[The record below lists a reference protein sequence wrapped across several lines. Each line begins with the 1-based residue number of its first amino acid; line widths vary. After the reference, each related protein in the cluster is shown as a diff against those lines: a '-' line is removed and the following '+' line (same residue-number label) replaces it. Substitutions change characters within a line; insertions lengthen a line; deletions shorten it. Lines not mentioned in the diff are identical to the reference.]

1 MSRSSPP
8 PHIQFLDEW
17 VSSSL
22 SSFHPQSETETKDE
36 FKAEEISFAFVKEFW
51 QMNSKDWARGLK
63 AFGNDLLKIND
74 LQMFP
79 PFGLNLHSYLFVR
92 HPRQQLITLKLA
104 VQERGCI
111 CKKEKWKKH
120 KSEFAAIPECTDSP
134 PSPRCQCFCI
144 QQNVLFPSWNN
155 FNRAHIF
162 ESAHV
167 QIICQA
173 LKYSS
178 NRHKFKST
186 LVLARHKNATRF
198 YKNQTF

>member
-1 MSRSSPP
+1 MSRSFPLA
-8 PHIQFLDEW
+8 HIQFLDEW

-22 SSFHPQSETETKDE
+22 SSSFHPQSETETKDE

-51 QMNSKDWARGLK
+51 QMNSKDWAGGLK

-167 QIICQA
+167 HMCSCA
-173 LKYSS
+173 NHMSS
-178 NRHKFKST
+178 LEIQF
-186 LVLARHKNATRF
+186 
-198 YKNQTF
+198 

>member
-1 MSRSSPP
+1 MSRSFPP

-36 FKAEEISFAFVKEFW
+36 FKAEEISFAFVKKFW

-111 CKKEKWKKH
+111 CKKRNG
-120 KSEFAAIPECTDSP
+120 KSIKVNLQQYRNAPIHHRHLVASAFASSRTFFSH
-134 PSPRCQCFCI
+134 
-144 QQNVLFPSWNN
+144 LN
-155 FNRAHIF
+155 FNRAHIL
-162 ESAHV
+162 ESGPVHMCTCANHM
-167 QIICQA
+167 
-173 LKYSS
+173 SS
-178 NRHKFKST
+178 LEIQF
-186 LVLARHKNATRF
+186 
-198 YKNQTF
+198 